1 MRGGNKTKGKIRKGK
16 EVIGEKMNRS

>member
-1 MRGGNKTKGKIRKGK
+1 MREGNKTKGKIRKGK